1 MSDFLDFDTRAEA
14 AMLAA
19 AVGDALGWPQ
29 ENRGG
34 RIGGKRDVEPRLEF
48 VEWRRRGGGR
58 FANHEEV
65 IGAGEYSDDTQL
77 IAAVSRSLLAGSDWW
92 SRWTR
97 SELPFWLLY
106 ERGGGGATK
115 RAAQAWTKG
124 TPPWTGETRDRYFS
138 AGGNGVA
145 MRVLPHLLRRDGGFA
160 EAAQAIVADGIATHG
175 HPRALVGAQAY
186 AFALWSALRR
196 QQRLAYGALLEE
208 VRNGVDVWS
217 VRPSVDDVAPDWA
230 RAAKTAM
237 EGAYD
242 DIWEATVG
250 EMTDLLD
257 ACLEGIGQGALSIDR
272 ETLAKL
278 GTFDKRVS
286 SAGTV
291 TAAGA
296 IFLASRYASR
306 PAQGLVAAA
315 FAEGADTDTLGSMT
329 GGLLAAISGGDWLG
343 GARELLQDDRY
354 VARLA
359 RALVA
364 GPQEGDSTRSA
375 PDQARS
381 FHGSLET
388 TEVGGEMAL
397 PDGRSGRLRNLVD
410 HPTKTRNRIRTFVVE
425 CEDGQTLFVKRI
437 TRLSNRAESAT
448 EAHASPAAAEGARRR
463 QRMVIAME
471 VRDLDESIAFWRD
484 VANLEVKRS
493 ERYADVSGFLALFP
507 AEQRGSVGRTQLDM
521 EYEPRLTPPRQR
533 IVVFVE
539 GQEIN
544 AIKERLGKTALP
556 VAPLLTNGDR
566 PVGICCADPD
576 GNLVEFRESNG
587 IG

>member
-1 MSDFLDFDTRAEA
+1 MAASAASEMSSRA
-14 AMLAA
+14 LSSSN
-19 AVGDALGWPQ
+19 GDG
-29 ENRGG
+29 E
-34 RIGGKRDVEPRLEF
+34 V
-48 VEWRRRGGGR
+48 GGR

-250 EMTDLLD
+250 EIADLLD

-329 GGLLAAISGGDWLG
+329 GGLLAAISGGTG
-343 GARELLQDDRY
+343 SGERGAPPGRPICR
-354 VARLA
+354 APRTRA
-359 RALVA
+359 GRRPSGAIALVRHPIKP
-364 GPQEGDSTRSA
+364 GHSTEVWRPRRSA
-375 PDQARS
+375 VRWRYRTVVPD
-381 FHGSLET
+381 
-388 TEVGGEMAL
+388 V
-397 PDGRSGRLRNLVD
+397 
-410 HPTKTRNRIRTFVVE
+410 
-425 CEDGQTLFVKRI
+425 
-437 TRLSNRAESAT
+437 SAT
-448 EAHASPAAAEGARRR
+448 LSIIRPRPATGSEPLLSSARTDRHCSSSGLRDSATAPSLQQRR
-463 QRMVIAME
+463 
-471 VRDLDESIAFWRD
+471 
-484 VANLEVKRS
+484 
-493 ERYADVSGFLALFP
+493 
-507 AEQRGSVGRTQLDM
+507 T
-521 EYEPRLTPPRQR
+521 PRPRQR
-533 IVVFVE
+533 R
-539 GQEIN
+539 
-544 AIKERLGKTALP
+544 AR
-556 VAPLLTNGDR
+556 
-566 PVGICCADPD
+566 D
-576 GNLVEFRESNG
+576 GVSGWL
-587 IG
+587 